1 MTTFQVAE
9 LTDGKRFSDRLIL
22 DKQFVVLDSNLSFSS
37 ALQSRL
43 VEWGFKE
50 VFCES
55 NTAVEKKAAAPNM
68 SETVEINLDELN
80 EEFETKSTALNATL
94 KSVIAKVNQA
104 IKFTPDKNR
113 MENVTE
119 VYNEYIKYTQAVFTR
134 YVTHTELR
142 LDELSESVRLLI
154 DFIKINKKYIL
165 RIQPATEHKLDKNFL
180 TNHCLRSTIY
190 SIIIA
195 LQINMPPA
203 KITELGVAALVH
215 EIGQI
220 KLPPQLY
227 LTDKPLLP
235 QARNLL
241 ATHTVLGFN
250 ILKESEFPLAIQL
263 GVLEHHER
271 ENGQGYPRHLPGNK
285 ISAYGKILAVAC
297 CYEAIT
303 APRQYKEART
313 TYEATIEM
321 LRNQN
326 KQYDDV
332 VIKALVSAVSLFP
345 IGTYVYLANGKIA
358 QVAESNPSDPRLP
371 IVELLGEKNELG
383 NPKTIMTDNDRA
395 KIVRVLNRDELKG
408 VLAYIK

>member
-50 VFCES
+50 VFCKS

-134 YVTHTELR
+134 YVTQTELR

-154 DFIKINKKYIL
+154 DFIKINKK
-165 RIQPATEHKLDKNFL
+165 
-180 TNHCLRSTIY
+180 
-190 SIIIA
+190 
-195 LQINMPPA
+195 
-203 KITELGVAALVH
+203 
-215 EIGQI
+215 
-220 KLPPQLY
+220 
-227 LTDKPLLP
+227 
-235 QARNLL
+235 
-241 ATHTVLGFN
+241 
-250 ILKESEFPLAIQL
+250 
-263 GVLEHHER
+263 
-271 ENGQGYPRHLPGNK
+271 
-285 ISAYGKILAVAC
+285 
-297 CYEAIT
+297 
-303 APRQYKEART
+303 
-313 TYEATIEM
+313 
-321 LRNQN
+321 
-326 KQYDDV
+326 
-332 VIKALVSAVSLFP
+332 
-345 IGTYVYLANGKIA
+345 
-358 QVAESNPSDPRLP
+358 
-371 IVELLGEKNELG
+371 
-383 NPKTIMTDNDRA
+383 
-395 KIVRVLNRDELKG
+395 
-408 VLAYIK
+408 